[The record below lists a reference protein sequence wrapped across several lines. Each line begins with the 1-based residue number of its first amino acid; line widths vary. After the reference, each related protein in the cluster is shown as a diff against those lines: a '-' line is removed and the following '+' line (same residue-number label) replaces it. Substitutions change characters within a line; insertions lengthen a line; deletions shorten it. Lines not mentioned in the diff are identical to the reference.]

1 MHSFLDLYIYIY
13 IYLLLVY
20 IIYIYG
26 CLYIYIYIHSIISLS
41 KIGLSSLAAGL
52 GLSFCHAGGD
62 PMRGPVAVTRFP
74 VPSLSCL
81 KIYFISIN

>member
-1 MHSFLDLYIYIY
+1 MHSFLDLYIY

-20 IIYIYG
+20 IIYMVV
-26 CLYIYIYIHSIISLS
+26 YIYIYIHSIISLS

-52 GLSFCHAGGD
+52 GLSSCHAGGD

-81 KIYFISIN
+81 KIYYISIN